1 VANEQ
6 AAAKELRAKG
16 EHKQL
21 LPSVD
26 TALQYAVLAR
36 FNNFDVFFRRDSFQR
51 NNLTAGVVIRF
62 PIFNPAQRAH
72 AQAADYESLKAKKEA
87 EEIKNQV
94 ATEAMKLTHSVRQLA
109 AARDVAR
116 LEYQLASNDVQAVQ
130 VKMDAGGATVR
141 DQENARL
148 AENQRYAAYID
159 ATFDLDKML
168 MQLLRATGE
177 IESWALS
184 GR

>member
-1 VANEQ
+1 
-6 AAAKELRAKG
+6 
-16 EHKQL
+16 
-21 LPSVD
+21 
-26 TALQYAVLAR
+26 
-36 FNNFDVFFRRDSFQR
+36 
-51 NNLTAGVVIRF
+51 
-62 PIFNPAQRAH
+62 
-72 AQAADYESLKAKKEA
+72 
-87 EEIKNQV
+87 
-94 ATEAMKLTHSVRQLA
+94 MKLTHSVRQLA

-148 AENQRYAAYID
+148 AENQRYAAYLE
-159 ATFDLDKML
+159 ATFDLDKTL